1 MRLGRVPSWAKD
13 PSIGYKT
20 INVRSET
27 VATTPSA
34 ENRSNRS
41 DASLIHSFS
50 QNPIDML
57 ELRCQQSNSQVH
69 SLDETGSTTITDTTA
84 ERLSRSLRKAG
95 KRRHAICKPRAW
107 PREVHS
113 LPAPSCI
120 TRSEEAAVVGG
131 VDDAWFA
138 SMSGKMAHRRALRRG
153 QAA

>member
-57 ELRCQQSNSQVH
+57 ELRCQQGQFG
-69 SLDETGSTTITDTTA
+69 GSFARRNRQYNDQGHDSRTSFQITPEGRQA
-84 ERLSRSLRKAG
+84 PP
-95 KRRHAICKPRAW
+95 RH
-107 PREVHS
+107 
-113 LPAPSCI
+113 L
-120 TRSEEAAVVGG
+120 
-131 VDDAWFA
+131 
-138 SMSGKMAHRRALRRG
+138 
-153 QAA
+153 QAQGLAK